1 MFGPRWRRRAQAASP
16 WASLAKKQS
25 AGSLAKG
32 LTVVT
37 NLASSFATNHP
48 VLRTEDEPAF
58 GALSSV
64 VLVFD
69 ATAAIAVAKHSLTT
83 ERFAAM
89 TRRAKW
95 ESARTAAGLAKP
107 PHLHDVC
114 PTDVEP

>member
-48 VLRTEDEPAF
+48 LLRTEDEPAY

-64 VLVFD
+64 VLAF
-69 ATAAIAVAKHSLTT
+69 ASHSITT
-83 ERFAAM
+83 ELFYVM
-89 TRRAKW
+89 TRRAK
-95 ESARTAAGLAKP
+95 
-107 PHLHDVC
+107 
-114 PTDVEP
+114 

>member
-48 VLRTEDEPAF
+48 LLRTEDEPAY

-64 VLVFD
+64 VLAFD
-69 ATAAIAVAKHSLTT
+69 ATAAIAAVSHSITT
-83 ERFAAM
+83 ELFIVM
-89 TRRAKW
+89 TRRAK
-95 ESARTAAGLAKP
+95 
-107 PHLHDVC
+107 
-114 PTDVEP
+114 